1 MSLGGFFISKRKPQR
16 KYSIRDIYI
25 IHDSGLCLVSS
36 HLSKGDPRSEMIS
49 GFLIAIADFAQQ
61 ILGESIQEVKL
72 DQHLITYKKNGP
84 LFIAIVSELKGITKK
99 KMDNLVDRIISLF
112 LEDYV
117 VYLQEGIIEPRVF
130 SGFKETLDEIR
141 KAPFAIS
148 SR

>member
-1 MSLGGFFISKRKPQR
+1 MVVYISKRKPQR
-16 KYSIRDIYI
+16 KNSIRDIYI

-36 HLSKGDPRSEMIS
+36 HYNKRDPRSEMIS

-84 LFIAIVSELKGITKK
+84 LFIAIVSEVKGMTRRKI
-99 KMDNLVDRIISLF
+99 DNLFDRIISLF
-112 LEDYV
+112 LEEYI
-117 VYLQEGIIEPRVF
+117 VYLQEGIIEPKVF
-130 SGFKETLDEIR
+130 SGFKGTLDKIL

-148 SR
+148 SS